1 MTEESENIRL
11 IKKYP
16 NRRLY
21 DTQESCYITLD
32 EVRQMVIENSPF
44 KVIDQK
50 TGEDLTRS
58 ILLQIILEQEN
69 AGDPLFNSDV
79 LSQFIRNYADSSR
92 DSFSS
97 FLQASMQM
105 FAEQQA
111 SLMEQMDKA
120 LEGSPFDLW
129 TKMSKQ
135 NMDHFQKLQRNF
147 FNASQSDKSSK

>member
-1 MTEESENIRL
+1 MTAESDNIRL

-32 EVRQMVIENSPF
+32 EVRQMVIQNAPF

-79 LSQFIRNYADSSR
+79 LSQFIRNYSDTSR
-92 DSFSS
+92 DNFSS

-111 SLMEQMDKA
+111 SLVDQLDKA

-147 FNASQSDKSSK
+147 FNASQTEKNGK